1 MQPRRNREQVKILI
15 FSLITN
21 LFNLLFLIPPWGS
34 SHDFIFAILIIST
47 CDTAEI

>member
-15 FSLITN
+15 FSLIT
-21 LFNLLFLIPPWGS
+21 NLLFLIPPWGS